1 MTATDF
7 SNSTAIAYDY
17 IPLKYE
23 ERRSFVETY
32 GFAGSQGMVHV
43 DAVLMR
49 PASGA
54 PSDTVVV
61 MMHPSVSQHIL
72 PVPRALAERGLHVL
86 CAQNRYFKNDSALI
100 FEKALLDLGHC
111 IRHAKEVLG
120 YRHVVLI
127 GWSGGGPLITYY
139 QSQAEHPTVTQT
151 PAGDPVDMAA
161 AGLLPADA
169 VIFQAASISRA
180 RILAEYI
187 DPSVSDELA
196 PEKRRLELDI
206 YDPRNP
212 NQPPYSADFIAAYR
226 AAQLA
231 RVRRITHW
239 VKDTLDA
246 LRRRGGP
253 ETERAFNVHRTMA
266 DLRFL
271 DLAIDPND
279 RTQGVSFI
287 GNPESAN
294 SGPAGFARFCT
305 LRSWLSQW
313 SIDDS
318 RADAQQC
325 VQGIG
330 VPLLVIENGGD
341 DGAPASHV
349 RAVYEAARSSDKQMH
364 RIAGANHYYARQP
377 ELLNQAVG
385 ITLGWMRE
393 RRLLAH

>member
-1 MTATDF
+1 MTIADP
-7 SNSTAIAYDY
+7 SRSTSITYDY

-23 ERRSFVETY
+23 ERRTFVETY
-32 GFAGSQGMVHV
+32 GFAGSQGIVHV

-72 PVPRALAERGLHVL
+72 PVPRALAEQGVHVL
-86 CAQNRYFKNDSALI
+86 CAQNRYFRNDSALI

-120 YRHVVLI
+120 YRRVVLI

-151 PAGDPVDMAA
+151 PAGDPVDIAA
-161 AGLLPADA
+161 AGLIPADA

-187 DPSVSDELA
+187 DPSVIDELM
-196 PEKRRLELDI
+196 PETRNFELDI

-212 NQPPYSADFIAAYR
+212 HQPPYSSDFIAAYR
-226 AAQLA
+226 EAQLA
-231 RVRRITHW
+231 RVRRITDG
-239 VKDTLDA
+239 VKATLDA
-246 LRRRGGP
+246 LRRKGGA
-253 ETERAFNVHRTMA
+253 ETERAFCVHRTMA

-271 DLAIDPND
+271 DVAIDPND

-318 RADAQQC
+318 RADAEQC
-325 VQGIG
+325 VRHIG

-349 RAVYEAARSSDKQMH
+349 RAVYAAARSSDKQMH
-364 RIAGANHYYARQP
+364 CIAGANHYYARQP
-377 ELLNQAVG
+377 ELLGQAVR
-385 ITLGWMRE
+385 ITLDWMRE
-393 RRLLAH
+393 RQLIAL